1 MAGSDVTAWPDRLI
15 PVSILFAPHHC
26 SRIRCIVA
34 HDPSLLL
41 FGDLIET
48 LVRSSQLLLQC
59 CCLLWQISTVYLTR
73 KTDRNVQARRIYY
86 PQGKTR
92 TAYSGGSHGKCGG
105 FGSHSRHMPLLVMAK
120 TAVIGS
126 SGNVKALYTVSVPLC

>member
-34 HDPSLLL
+34 HDPSLL

-73 KTDRNVQARRIYY
+73 KTDLNVQAE
-86 PQGKTR
+86 GSTTR
-92 TAYSGGSHGKCGG
+92 KVKQERLIRVA
-105 FGSHSRHMPLLVMAK
+105 RME
-120 TAVIGS
+120 
-126 SGNVKALYTVSVPLC
+126 NVEVLDHIRVTCLC